1 MRITSSA
8 ARCVGAI
15 AMTIALAASS
25 LGAKAEPAGAR
36 PCGGTDYNAMI
47 LDIIKGLPNGGG
59 YSRGSSFQL
68 PTITA
73 HNIGGGRWEMRVYD
87 GFPSHCTSATYAV
100 FARLVSVLLD
110 NGRIALDGEQIA
122 TLSAKNRMP
131 DGAHAGRRPGPVPDL
146 QCQRRRRRRTAQAHR
161 HRHELPRRQAA
172 LRAAPAISSSCSG
185 TRTSAPPSRAIRS
198 IYLGHKTVGSRDMV
212 CFWGSQRQNK
222 KKRSGGTEALYF
234 PAAEGDKVVDGY
246 GEACRPRADIKAMI
260 FSRVTCME
268 HLAAGLDD
276 MRRQGDRQP
285 RRAVPVRRRVSC
297 TSCARRRPTRRRS
310 TASTTSSLRPTS
322 WPTSRPRRRSSAP
335 RRVNSLVRPP
345 PPPLYRDR

>member
-1 MRITSSA
+1 MRIASSA
-8 ARCVGAI
+8 ARRARALFAFVMIAALPVGAQ
-15 AMTIALAASS
+15 
-25 LGAKAEPAGAR
+25 AEPSAAR
-36 PCGGTDYNAMI
+36 SCAGTDYNAMI
-47 LDIIKGLPNGGG
+47 LDIIKGLPSGGG

-73 HNIGGGRWEMRVYD
+73 HNIGAGRWEMRVYD

-131 DGAHAGRRPGPVPDL
+131 DGATLVDGQGPFQIFNANGAGV
-146 QCQRRRRRRTAQAHR
+146 
-161 HRHELPRRQAA
+161 AA
-172 LRAAPAISSSCSG
+172 LLKHTGTGMNFRDDKLLYARAGDFLKLFWNDNVGASEQG
-185 TRTSAPPSRAIRS
+185 HQV
-198 IYLGHKTVGSRDMV
+198 IYLGHKTVGSREMV

-260 FSRVTCME
+260 FSRVACME

-276 MRRQGDRQP
+276 MRAKALASRG
-285 RRAVPVRRRVSC
+285 VPFPFVDEYLYKLRN
-297 TSCARRRPTRRRS
+297 
-310 TASTTSSLRPTS
+310 TSSDQATLDRMYDILA
-322 WPTSRPRRRSSAP
+322 AP
-335 RRVNSLVRPP
+335 STFANLAPAAPS
-345 PPPLYRDR
+345 D

>member
-1 MRITSSA
+1 MIA
-8 ARCVGAI
+8 ALPVGAQ
-15 AMTIALAASS
+15 
-25 LGAKAEPAGAR
+25 AEPSGAR
-36 PCGGTDYNAMI
+36 SCAGTDYNAMI
-47 LDIIKGLPNGGG
+47 LDIIKGLPSGGG

-73 HNIGGGRWEMRVYD
+73 HNIGADRWEMRVYD

-100 FARLVSVLLD
+100 FARLISVLQD

-122 TLSAKNRMP
+122 TLSAKSRMP
-131 DGAHAGRRPGPVPDL
+131 DGATLVDGQGPFQIFNANGAGV
-146 QCQRRRRRRTAQAHR
+146 
-161 HRHELPRRQAA
+161 AA
-172 LRAAPAISSSCSG
+172 LLKHTGTGMNFRDDKLLYARAGDFLKLFWNDNVGASEQG
-185 TRTSAPPSRAIRS
+185 HQV

-276 MRRQGDRQP
+276 MREKALASRG
-285 RRAVPVRRRVSC
+285 VPFPFVDEYLYKLRK
-297 TSCARRRPTRRRS
+297 
-310 TASTTSSLRPTS
+310 TSSDQATLDRMYDILA
-322 WPTSRPRRRSSAP
+322 AP
-335 RRVNSLVRPP
+335 STFANLAPAAP
-345 PPPLYRDR
+345 Q

>member
-1 MRITSSA
+1 MRIASSA
-8 ARCVGAI
+8 SRRARALFALVMI
-15 AMTIALAASS
+15 AALPVAAQ
-25 LGAKAEPAGAR
+25 AEPSGAR
-36 PCGGTDYNAMI
+36 SCAGTDYNAMI
-47 LDIIKGLPNGGG
+47 LDIIKGLPSGGG

-73 HNIGGGRWEMRVYD
+73 HNIGADRWEMRVYD

-131 DGAHAGRRPGPVPDL
+131 DGATLVDGQGPFQIFNANGAGV
-146 QCQRRRRRRTAQAHR
+146 
-161 HRHELPRRQAA
+161 AA
-172 LRAAPAISSSCSG
+172 LLKHTGTGRNFRDDKLLYARAGDFLKLFWNDNVGASEQG
-185 TRTSAPPSRAIRS
+185 HQV

-212 CFWGSQRQNK
+212 CFWGSQHQNR

-234 PAAEGDKVVDGY
+234 PAAEGAKVVDGY
-246 GEACRPRADIKAMI
+246 GEACRPRADIKAMV

-276 MRRQGDRQP
+276 MREKALASRG
-285 RRAVPVRRRVSC
+285 VPFPFVDEYLYKLRN
-297 TSCARRRPTRRRS
+297 
-310 TASTTSSLRPTS
+310 TSSDQATLDRMYDILAAP
-322 WPTSRPRRRSSAP
+322 SSFANLAP
-335 RRVNSLVRPP
+335 AAPP
-345 PPPLYRDR
+345 N

>member
-1 MRITSSA
+1 MAFAVSA
-8 ARCVGAI
+8 
-15 AMTIALAASS
+15 TLS
-25 LGAKAEPAGAR
+25 LGAQAEPFGAR
-36 PCGGTDYNAMI
+36 SCAGTDYNAMI
-47 LDIIKGLPNGGG
+47 LDIIKGLPSGGG

-73 HNIGGGRWEMRVYD
+73 HNIGADRWEMRVYD

-131 DGAHAGRRPGPVPDL
+131 DGATLVDGQGPFQIFNANGAGV
-146 QCQRRRRRRTAQAHR
+146 
-161 HRHELPRRQAA
+161 AA
-172 LRAAPAISSSCSG
+172 LLKHTGTGLNFRDDKLLHARAGDFLKLFWNENVGASEQG
-185 TRTSAPPSRAIRS
+185 HQV
-198 IYLGHKTVGSRDMV
+198 IYLGQKTVGGRDMV
-212 CFWGSQRQNK
+212 CFWDSQRQNK

-276 MRRQGDRQP
+276 MREKALASRG
-285 RRAVPVRRRVSC
+285 VPFPFVDDYLYGLRK
-297 TSCARRRPTRRRS
+297 
-310 TASTTSSLRPTS
+310 TSSNQATLDRMYDILA
-322 WPTSRPRRRSSAP
+322 AP
-335 RRVNSLVRPP
+335 STFANLAPAAP
-345 PPPLYRDR
+345 Q